1 MAGRLRVGPRG
12 ETSVAMARLDSEVFR
27 ASRSH
32 ACFPNRRGVMPWE
45 RSECRAAQHSHLRV
59 TAGTPSGLPTAVAAT
74 GGGTPELGSRVVA
87 APLTFDL
94 GGQLSFGLRDFLLD
108 RFGSMLAI
116 EGDRIWLNSGCDL
129 RVLASAIRQFS
140 YQHAMRRCAR
150 MTAVI
155 GELCKRVAL
164 AGGVSACPV
173 GLCLQ
178 CGTLDVGAGTAGS
191 HSSASCLNVLLGSV
205 PTTLPGGSVDGHA
218 VVRTLRNGVERFRS
232 DRRSSGHSHFE
243 LDCYV
248 SGALLVFTWEPPV
261 AFAGE
266 TGS

>member
-45 RSECRAAQHSHLRV
+45 QSERRAAKHLHL
-59 TAGTPSGLPTAVAAT
+59 TGMAGSPPELPAAAVAGSSAEP
-74 GGGTPELGSRVVA
+74 GTRAAA

-116 EGDRIWLNSGCDL
+116 DGDRIWLKSGCDL
-129 RVLASAIRQFS
+129 RALASAIRQFS
-140 YQHAMRRCAR
+140 YQHALRRCVR

-155 GELCKRVAL
+155 DELCKRVAS
-164 AGGVSACPV
+164 ADRVIACPV

-178 CGTLDVGAGTAGS
+178 CGTLGVGAGTAGN
-191 HSSASCLNVLLGSV
+191 HSGASCLNVLLGSV
-205 PTTLPGGSVDGHA
+205 PPLPGGGVDGHA
-218 VVRTLRNGVERFRS
+218 LVRTLRSGVERFRS

-261 AFAGE
+261 SFAAE